1 MIQNIAQYAQFLS
14 ARLAPLQTLVNVQ
27 YVKPITICSGTTY
40 ALFVVEDSKK
50 TLAQK
55 HVSSATP
62 ATLDALNA
70 QMTKQYARG
79 AMRL

>member
-1 MIQNIAQYAQFLS
+1 VILNIAQYAQFLS
-14 ARLAPLQTLVNVQ
+14 ARLALSQTQVNVQ
-27 YVKPITICSGTTY
+27 NVKPITICLGMTF

-50 TLAQK
+50 TLALRL
-55 HVSSATP
+55 VNSAMH

-70 QMTKQYARG
+70 QITKRYARG